1 MADEYIYVAGQDGEI
16 YEVLPT
22 DALLS
27 FLQRLAEDETEERG
41 TNPQESALAYTEAT
55 WLTRCRRCRRQVWQ

>member
-1 MADEYIYVAGQDGEI
+1 MTEEYVYVIGEDGEI

-27 FLQRLAEDETEERG
+27 FLRRLAEDETEE
-41 TNPQESALAYTEAT
+41 PESNTKQQILAIVD
-55 WLTRCRRCRRQVWQ
+55 R

>member
-1 MADEYIYVAGQDGEI
+1 MTDEYVYVTGEDGEI

-27 FLQRLAEDETEERG
+27 FLQRLAQDETAEQRITLQNEKLRR
-41 TNPQESALAYTEAT
+41 ESGHAAKFSAYPGKRE
-55 WLTRCRRCRRQVWQ
+55 

>member
-1 MADEYIYVAGQDGEI
+1 MTEKYTYVIGADGEI

-27 FLQRLAEDETEERG
+27 FLQRLAEDEKKEPETEQKER
-41 TNPQESALAYTEAT
+41 E
-55 WLTRCRRCRRQVWQ
+55 LTSVK

>member
-1 MADEYIYVAGQDGEI
+1 MTDEYVHVAGQDGEI

-27 FLQRLAEDETEERG
+27 FLQRLAEDETEEHRI
-41 TNPQESALAYTEAT
+41 NLDKQELA
-55 WLTRCRRCRRQVWQ
+55 Q